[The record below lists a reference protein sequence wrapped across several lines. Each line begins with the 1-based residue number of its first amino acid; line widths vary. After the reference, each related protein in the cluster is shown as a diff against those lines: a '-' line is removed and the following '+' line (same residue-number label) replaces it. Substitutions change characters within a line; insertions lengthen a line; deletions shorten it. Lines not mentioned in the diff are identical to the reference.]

1 MGTWPPR
8 GAVCILGGRILLH
21 PAAALLVCLI
31 AIVIIQFLGWAGL
44 ASAFPVVLLAARKSV
59 LGWWNLLRRMRWL
72 LLSVWLILGYG
83 VSGDAVFDLVWM
95 PTHQGVV
102 EANLHV
108 ARLGLMLGCLAS
120 LFAFLGNQGLLVALR
135 SLLGPL
141 ARLGLATDRLV
152 VRLSLV
158 MENLRA
164 DLPKNSWRCMLD
176 GSGEA
181 SGGPETLWIEAL
193 QWRLSDY
200 LICVAALAFSWFAIS
215 LG

>member
-1 MGTWPPR
+1 MGLCAFW
-8 GAVCILGGRILLH
+8 GAVFLH

-31 AIVIIQFLGWAGL
+31 AIVVIQFLGWAGL
-44 ASAFPVVLLAARKSV
+44 ALAFPVALLAARRSI
-59 LGWWNLLRRMRWL
+59 LAWWNLLRRMRWL

-83 VSGDAVFDLVWM
+83 VSGDAVFDLGWM

-102 EANLHV
+102 EATLHV
-108 ARLGLMLGCLAS
+108 ARLGLMLGCLAC
-120 LFAFLGNQGLLVALR
+120 LFGFLGNQGLLVAMR

-158 MENLRA
+158 MENLQV
-164 DLPKNSWRCMLD
+164 DLPKGSWRCMLD

-181 SGGPETLWIEAL
+181 SLGPETLWIEAL

-200 LICVAALAFSWFAIS
+200 LICVAALVFSWIAIS

>member
-1 MGTWPPR
+1 M
-8 GAVCILGGRILLH
+8 H

-31 AIVIIQFLGWAGL
+31 AIVVIQFLGWAGL
-44 ASAFPVVLLAARKSV
+44 ASAFPVALLAARRSI
-59 LGWWNLLRRMRWL
+59 LAWWNLLRRMRWL

-83 VSGDAVFDLVWM
+83 VSGDAVFDLGWM

-102 EANLHV
+102 EATLHV

-120 LFAFLGNQGLLVALR
+120 LFAFLGNQGLLVAMR

-141 ARLGLATDRLV
+141 VRLGLATDRLV

-158 MENLRA
+158 MENLQV
-164 DLPKNSWRCMLD
+164 DLPKGSWRCMLD

-200 LICVAALAFSWFAIS
+200 LICVAALVFSWIAIS